1 MTFDMNPNEKIISF
15 DLESEMGFFKKPDI
29 NDGIYLTYNMLH
41 KPALLGILG
50 AIIGLKGYEKNE
62 ILPEYYVMLHHL
74 KIGIQPLNSN
84 NGDYLKEI
92 IGYNNSTGMGMNNS
106 NLQVKEQVL
115 INPAYRCYLLLNMDN
130 QLEKLLFD
138 NIMSYSAE
146 YIPYMGKNEF
156 SAWWSNVKQYDKPLE
171 FKFDRKYKISS
182 LFQKEE
188 AVSGYIARSFSLF
201 SKKSEEPSFVY
212 FEKLP
217 IGFDCE
223 HYQYEYGDFVY
234 SNMTFSADMK
244 FTSKKLFY
252 DLGQDGIIQ
261 MI

>member
-1 MTFDMNPNEKIISF
+1 MNPDEKIISF

-29 NDGIYLTYNMLH
+29 NGGIYLTYNMLH

-50 AIIGLKGYEKNE
+50 AIIGLKGYEENGS
-62 ILPEYYVMLHHL
+62 LPEYYVKLEHL
-74 KIGIQPLNSN
+74 KVGIQPLNSH

-92 IGYNNSTGMGMNNS
+92 VGYNNSTGMGMKDS
-106 NLQVKEQVL
+106 TLQVKEQVL

-130 QLEKLLFD
+130 QFEKLLLD

-156 SAWWSNVKQYDKPLE
+156 SAWWSNAKQYDKTLE
-171 FKFDRKYKISS
+171 FMFDRNCKITS
-182 LFQKEE
+182 LFEKEE
-188 AVSGYIARSFSLF
+188 AISGYIARSFSMF
-201 SKKSEEPSFVY
+201 TKKNEDPGFVY

-217 IGFDCE
+217 IGFDCDL
-223 HYQYEYGDFVY
+223 YQYEYGDFVY

-244 FTSKKLFY
+244 FTTTKLFY